1 MPGRRAILAAPLL
14 AAPLLAPL
22 PATAQERYPS
32 RPIRL
37 IVPFAAGSATDLRA
51 RLFGDRIA
59 ADWGQPVVVDNR
71 GGANGFLAAE
81 AVARARPDGYTLL
94 FTSNTTHG
102 SNPAL
107 FRRLPY
113 DPIRD
118 FEPVALLGISTML
131 VVVNRDLPVG
141 SVAELIAHGRANPGR
156 LSFGSGSQSSRMA
169 GEMFKAMTGIDM
181 VNVAYRANP
190 QAITD
195 VISGTLPLMFCDTT
209 TAIPHVREGRV
220 RALAVTAAERI
231 SAMPDL
237 PTVAEAGSLPDYS
250 LGTWTAVYAPAGTPR
265 EIVAAL
271 NAKFREILATP
282 AVSGRLRED
291 ATEPVTGPPDHLRDF
306 TLAEIEKW
314 KRVARQAGIEPE

>member
-1 MPGRRAILAAPLL
+1 MPSRRAILAAPLL
-14 AAPLLAPL
+14 AAL
-22 PATAQERYPS
+22 PVAAQERYPS

-59 ADWGQPVVVDNR
+59 VDWGQPVVVDNR

-131 VVVNRDLPVG
+131 VVVNRDLPVRG
-141 SVAELIAHGRANPGR
+141 VAELIAHGRANPGR

-169 GEMFKAMTGIDM
+169 GEMFKAMAGIDM

-237 PTVAEAGSLPDYS
+237 PTVAEAGNLPEYA

-265 EIVAAL
+265 EIVEAL
-271 NAKFREILATP
+271 NAKFREILAAP

>member
-1 MPGRRAILAAPLL
+1 MRIHRRSLAALLL
-14 AAPLLAPL
+14 AT
-22 PATAQERYPS
+22 PAAAQERYPS

-37 IVPFAAGSATDLRA
+37 VVPFAAGSATDLRA
-51 RLFGDRIA
+51 RMFADRMA

-131 VVVNRDLPVG
+131 VVVNNGLPVR
-141 SVAELIAHGRANPGR
+141 SIADLIAYGRANPGR

-169 GEMFKAMTGIDM
+169 GEMFRTMTGIDM
-181 VNVAYRANP
+181 VNVSYRANP

-195 VISGTLPLMFCDTT
+195 VIAGTLPLMFVDTT
-209 TAIPHVREGRV
+209 TAIPQVREGRV
-220 RALAVTAAERI
+220 RALAVTAGARI

-237 PTVAEAGSLPDYS
+237 PTVAEAGNLPGYE
-250 LGTWTAVYAPAGTPR
+250 LGTWTAVYAPAGTPGP
-265 EIVAAL
+265 IVEQL
-271 NAKFREILATP
+271 NAKLREILALP
-282 AVSGRLRED
+282 AVTERLRAD
-291 ATEPVTGPPDHLRDF
+291 ATEPTTGTPEQLAAF
-306 TLAEIEKW
+306 TRAEIEKW
-314 KRVARQAGIEPE
+314 TRIARQAGIEPE

>member
-1 MPGRRAILAAPLL
+1 MNRRTLLTLPLL
-14 AAPLLAPL
+14 AAL
-22 PATAQERYPS
+22 PAQAQDRYPS

-37 IVPFAAGSATDLRA
+37 IIPFAAGSATDLRA
-51 RLFGDRIA
+51 RLFGERIA

-118 FEPVALLGISTML
+118 FEPVALLGTSTML
-131 VVVNRDLPVG
+131 VVVNNDLPIR
-141 SVAELIAHGRANPGR
+141 SIADLIAWGRANPGR

-169 GEMFKAMTGIDM
+169 GEMFRTMTGLDM

-195 VISGTLPLMFCDTT
+195 VISGTLPLMFVDTT
-209 TAIPHVREGRV
+209 TAIPQVREGRV
-220 RALAVTAAERI
+220 RALAVTAANRL
-231 SAMPDL
+231 SVMPEL
-237 PTVAEAGSLPDYS
+237 PTVAEAGNLPGYE

-265 EIVAAL
+265 EIVEGL
-271 NAKFREILATP
+271 NAKFREVLALP
-282 AVSGRLRED
+282 AVTNRLRED
-291 ATEPVTGPPDHLRDF
+291 ATEPVSGPPEQLRDF
-306 TLAEIEKW
+306 TRAEIERW
-314 KRVARQAGIEPE
+314 TRVARQAGIEPE

>member
-1 MPGRRAILAAPLL
+1 MITRRALAALPLL
-14 AAPLLAPL
+14 AAL
-22 PATAQERYPS
+22 PAAAQDRYPS
-32 RPIRL
+32 RAIRMV
-37 IVPFAAGSATDLRA
+37 VPFAAGAATDLRA
-51 RLFGDRIA
+51 RIFAERMA
-59 ADWGQPVVVDNR
+59 QDWGQPVVVDNR

-113 DPIRD
+113 DPIKD
-118 FEPVALLGISTML
+118 FEPVALLGVSTML
-131 VVVNRDLPVG
+131 VVVNNALPVRN
-141 SVAELIAHGRANPGR
+141 VAELIAYGRANPGK

-209 TAIPHVREGRV
+209 TSIPQVREGRV
-220 RALAVTAAERI
+220 RALAVTAASRI

-237 PTVAEAGSLPDYS
+237 PTVAEAGNLPGYE
-250 LGTWTAVYAPAGTPR
+250 LGTWTAVYATGGTPR
-265 EIVAAL
+265 EIVEQL
-271 NAKFREILATP
+271 NAKLREILALP
-282 AVSGRLRED
+282 AVTSRLRED
-291 ATEPVTGPPDHLRDF
+291 ATEPLTGSPDHLAAF
-306 TLAEIEKW
+306 TRSEIEKW
-314 KRVARQAGIEPE
+314 TRVARQAGIDPE

>member
-1 MPGRRAILAAPLL
+1 MIARRALLATPFLAA
-14 AAPLLAPL
+14 L
-22 PATAQERYPS
+22 PAAAQERYPS
-32 RPIRL
+32 RPIRMV
-37 IVPFAAGSATDLRA
+37 VPFAAGAATDIRA
-51 RLFGDRIA
+51 RLFAERMA
-59 ADWGQPVVVDNR
+59 QDWGQPVVVDNR

-81 AVARARPDGYTLL
+81 AVARARGDGYTLL

-113 DPIRD
+113 DPIKD

-131 VVVNRDLPVG
+131 VVVNNALPVR
-141 SVAELIAHGRANPGR
+141 SMAELIAYGRANPGR

-169 GEMFKAMTGIDM
+169 GEMFKSMTGIDM
-181 VNVAYRANP
+181 VNVSYRANP

-209 TAIPHVREGRV
+209 TAIPQVREGRV

-237 PTVAEAGSLPDYS
+237 PTVAEAGNLPGYA
-250 LGTWTAVYAPAGTPR
+250 LGTWTAVYATAGTPR
-265 EIVAAL
+265 EIVEQL
-271 NAKFREILATP
+271 NAKLREILASP
-282 AVSGRLRED
+282 AVSNRLRED
-291 ATEPVTGPPDHLRDF
+291 ATEPVTGPPDHLRQF
-306 TLAEIEKW
+306 TLDEIEKW